1 VKRIRLGFANM
12 LKTRTDETVM
22 PVENLLPAIVSSL
35 IIALLVWALVSW
47 RSGLKLERERQVAAQ
62 LQLQLEQLQDESD
75 MLRDQTQ
82 QQQQEQL
89 RLKVE
94 LSRLQVQHDERQQAE
109 RQYASWWQE
118 EKSRL
123 QSLQQELQQ
132 LQSEHSALKT
142 RREEQERH
150 FQQQMEQL
158 EASREQLK
166 KEFEQLASEILE
178 RKGKAFTEMSQQS
191 LNHLLNPIQS
201 EMKGFR
207 EKVEHIHLRETE
219 QRVQL
224 RTELQNLQQLN
235 RAITEQAEKLTT
247 ALQGQKKVQGN
258 WGELMLE
265 NVLDNAGLR
274 AGVDYRRE
282 VSFNGE
288 DGRQRPDAIVY
299 LPGDKHLIIDAK
311 TSLAAYTRYVNA
323 EQDSERQQAL
333 REHARAV
340 ADRIKE
346 LAERRYDRLPGLNSP
361 EIVIMFIPVESAYVE
376 ALKADETLYQRAL
389 EQNVLVATPTTLLTS
404 LNIVRQLWRFEDQSK
419 HTAELADRAER
430 FYNKL
435 NSFLTSMQDV
445 GKKLDGARIS
455 YERAFAQLYSGRGN
469 LIKQA
474 AEFKE
479 LGVSVQKELPT
490 DLVDKAKLE
499 LDTGS

>member
-1 VKRIRLGFANM
+1 MKRIRLGFANM

-490 DLVDKAKLE
+490 ELVDKAKLE

>member
-1 VKRIRLGFANM
+1 MSA
-12 LKTRTDETVM
+12 ETLY
-22 PVENLLPAIVSSL
+22 P
-35 IIALLVWALVSW
+35 ALLAAMATALLTWLLMSW
-47 RSGLKLERERQVAAQ
+47 RSSLLLQRERQAAAR

-75 MLRDQTQ
+75 ILRDQAQ
-82 QQQQEQL
+82 LQQQEQMQL
-89 RLKVE
+89 QKE
-94 LSRLQVQHDERQQAE
+94 LSRLQAQYDERLRSEQ
-109 RQYASWWQE
+109 QYARWWQE
-118 EKSRL
+118 EKEQHQAL
-123 QSLQQELQQ
+123 QSRLQQ
-132 LQSEHSALKT
+132 LQSEHSALTT

-150 FQQQMEQL
+150 FRQQLEQL

-166 KEFEQLASEILE
+166 KEFEHLASEVLE
-178 RKGKAFTEMSQQS
+178 RKGKAFTEMSEQS
-191 LNHLLNPIQS
+191 LNHLLNPIRN

-224 RTELQNLQQLN
+224 RTELQHLQQLN

-274 AGVDYRRE
+274 AGIDYRRE

-288 DGRQRPDAIVY
+288 EGRQRPDAIVY

-323 EQDSERQQAL
+323 DTEAERRQAL
-333 REHARAV
+333 REHAKAV

-346 LAERRYDRLPGLNSP
+346 LAERRYDKLPGLNSP

-445 GKKLDGARIS
+445 GKKLDGARTS

-479 LGVSVQKELPT
+479 LGVSVQKELPAE
-490 DLVDKAKLE
+490 LVDKARLE
-499 LDTGS
+499 LDTGE

>member
-1 VKRIRLGFANM
+1 MTLEILIAVVASSG
-12 LKTRTDETVM
+12 
-22 PVENLLPAIVSSL
+22 PV
-35 IIALLVWALVSW
+35 ALAVWALTRW
-47 RSGLKLERERQVAAQ
+47 RALKALQPLQAHNSQ
-62 LQLQLEQLQDESD
+62 LQQRLEQLQDEAD
-75 MLRDQTQ
+75 MLRDQS
-82 QQQQEQL
+82 L
-89 RLKVE
+89 
-94 LSRLQVQHDERQQAE
+94 
-109 RQYASWWQE
+109 
-118 EKSRL
+118 
-123 QSLQQELQQ
+123 SLQQEQGRLQVELGRLQSRADERDQQLEQYRHWWQQEQQRLLQLQREHQQ
-132 LQSEHSALKT
+132 LQAEHSALVS
-142 RREEQERH
+142 RREQQEVH
-150 FQQQMEQL
+150 F
-158 EASREQLK
+158 REQLAQLEQSRALLK
-166 KEFEQLASEILE
+166 QEFEQLAAEILE
-178 RKGKAFTEMSQQS
+178 RKGKAFAEMNEQS
-191 LNHLLNPIQS
+191 LNQLLTPIQH

-219 QRVQL
+219 QRTQL
-224 RTELQNLQQLN
+224 RTELQQLQQLN
-235 RAITEQAEKLTT
+235 KAITDQAQRLAT

-274 AGVDYRRE
+274 AGQDYRRE
-282 VSFNGE
+282 VSINTE
-288 DGRQRPDAIVY
+288 EGRQRPDVVVY

-346 LAERRYDRLPGLNSP
+346 LAERRYDKLPGLNSP
-361 EIVIMFIPVESAYVE
+361 EVVIMFIPVESAYVE

-404 LNIVRQLWRFEDQSK
+404 LNIVRQLWRFEDQSR
-419 HTAELADRAER
+419 HTAELAQRAEK

-435 NSFLTSMQDV
+435 NSFLTSMQEV
-445 GKKLDGARIS
+445 GKKLDGARAS
-455 YERAFAQLYSGRGN
+455 YDRAFSQLYSGRGN

-490 DLVDKAKLE
+490 ELVDKARLE
-499 LDTGS
+499 LDSGI

>member
-1 VKRIRLGFANM
+1 M
-12 LKTRTDETVM
+12 LKTHTDETVM

-35 IIALLVWALVSW
+35 VIALLVWALVSW

-123 QSLQQELQQ
+123 QLLQQELQQ

>member
-1 VKRIRLGFANM
+1 MTPEI
-12 LKTRTDETVM
+12 
-22 PVENLLPAIVSSL
+22 LLPVLVASCLV
-35 IIALLVWALVSW
+35 ALSVWALTRWQASTA
-47 RSGLKLERERQVAAQ
+47 LQQ
-62 LQLQLEQLQDESD
+62 LQSANEQLQRQAEQLQDEAD
-75 MLRDQTQ
+75 MLRDQS
-82 QQQQEQL
+82 L
-89 RLKVE
+89 
-94 LSRLQVQHDERQQAE
+94 
-109 RQYASWWQE
+109 
-118 EKSRL
+118 
-123 QSLQQELQQ
+123 SLQQEQGQLQVELGRLQTRAEEREQTLTQYQHWWQQEQQRYQQLQAEHQQ
-132 LQSEHSALKT
+132 LQSEHSALT
-142 RREEQERH
+142 SRREQQELH
-150 FQQQMEQL
+150 FREQL
-158 EASREQLK
+158 CQLEQSREQLK

-178 RKGKAFTEMSQQS
+178 RKGKAFTEMSQNS
-191 LNHLLNPIQS
+191 LNQLLNPIQH

-235 RAITEQAEKLTT
+235 QAITDQAEKLTT

-274 AGVDYRRE
+274 LGQDYRRE
-282 VSFNGE
+282 VSINTE
-288 DGRQRPDAIVY
+288 EGRQRPDAIVY
-299 LPGDKHLIIDAK
+299 LPGNKHLIIDAK

-340 ADRIKE
+340 SDRIKE

-419 HTAELADRAER
+419 HTAELADRAEK
-430 FYNKL
+430 FYTKL

-445 GKKLDGARIS
+445 GKKLDGARTS
-455 YERAFAQLYSGRGN
+455 YDRAFAQLYSGRGN

-474 AEFKE
+474 AEFKD
-479 LGVSVQKELPT
+479 LGVSVQKELPAE
-490 DLVDKAKLE
+490 LVDKARLE
-499 LDTGS
+499 LDSGS

>member
-1 VKRIRLGFANM
+1 MTPEI
-12 LKTRTDETVM
+12 
-22 PVENLLPAIVSSL
+22 LLPALVASCL
-35 IIALLVWALVSW
+35 VALSVWALTRWQASTA
-47 RSGLKLERERQVAAQ
+47 LQQ
-62 LQLQLEQLQDESD
+62 LQSDNEQLQRQAEQLQDEAD
-75 MLRDQTQ
+75 MLRDQS
-82 QQQQEQL
+82 L
-89 RLKVE
+89 
-94 LSRLQVQHDERQQAE
+94 
-109 RQYASWWQE
+109 
-118 EKSRL
+118 
-123 QSLQQELQQ
+123 SLQQEQGLLQVELGRLQTRGEERDQALAQYQSWWQQEQQRHQALQAEYQQ
-132 LQSEHSALKT
+132 LQSEHSALT
-142 RREEQERH
+142 SRREQQELH
-150 FQQQMEQL
+150 FREQL
-158 EASREQLK
+158 QQLEQSREQLK

-178 RKGKAFTEMSQQS
+178 RKGKAFTEMSQNS
-191 LNHLLNPIQS
+191 LNQLLNPIQH

-224 RTELQNLQQLN
+224 RTELQNLQLLN
-235 RAITEQAEKLTT
+235 KAITDQAEKLTT

-274 AGVDYRRE
+274 LGQDYKRE
-282 VSFNGE
+282 VSINTE
-288 DGRQRPDAIVY
+288 EGRQRPDAIVY

-323 EQDSERQQAL
+323 EQDNERQQAL

-340 ADRIKE
+340 SDRIKE

-404 LNIVRQLWRFEDQSK
+404 LNIVRQLWRFEDQSR
-419 HTAELADRAER
+419 HTAELADRAEK
-430 FYNKL
+430 FYTKL

-445 GKKLDGARIS
+445 GKKLDGARTS
-455 YERAFAQLYSGRGN
+455 YDRAFAQLYSGRGN

-474 AEFKE
+474 AEFKD
-479 LGVSVQKELPT
+479 LGVSVQKELPAE
-490 DLVDKAKLE
+490 LVDKARLE
-499 LDTGS
+499 LDSGT

>member
-1 VKRIRLGFANM
+1 
-12 LKTRTDETVM
+12 M

-274 AGVDYRRE
+274 AGIDYRRE

-490 DLVDKAKLE
+490 ELVDKAKLE